1 MRGMSFEA
9 KVGLAVIGLLC
20 VAVVWLTFS
29 RWEGTPPPGN
39 RIAGSGAANLNDKLA
54 RLRASEA
61 FVNRH
66 RPRSMEQL
74 KEHVLPTPPLAGQQQ
89 IAGAARDHHKLGDLA
104 TDADLDFETLK
115 KMALL
120 DGDPDNRIVAV
131 WLLGSMDDK
140 PVMPVLEKA
149 LSDPDPE
156 VRMAALES
164 ISEFDN
170 PPVKALAKAL
180 DDTDPE
186 IRFEALSV
194 AAEID
199 NKSVQPLLAKA
210 LDDPDED
217 VRSLAQGLADT
228 DAPFH
233 NTAPTVKAPAR

>member
-1 MRGMSFEA
+1 MSGMSFEA
-9 KVGLAVIGLLC
+9 KVGLAVIGALC
-20 VAVVWLTFS
+20 VVVVWLTLS
-29 RWEGTPPPGN
+29 HRRGASPIPP
-39 RIAGSGAANLNDKLA
+39 RQAANRAASLKDRLA

-61 FVNRH
+61 FVNRQ
-66 RPRSMEQL
+66 RALKMQQMRDRS
-74 KEHVLPTPPLAGQQQ
+74 LPTPPLAVQQQ
-89 IAGAARDHHKLGDLA
+89 IAGAARRSHKLGELA
-104 TDADLDFETLK
+104 TDADLDFNTLK
-115 KMALL
+115 KMALV

-194 AAEID
+194 AAELD
-199 NKSVQPLLAKA
+199 DKTVQPLLVKA
-210 LDDPDED
+210 LDDPDAD

-228 DAPFH
+228 DTPVRKARP
-233 NTAPTVKAPAR
+233 AVKVPAR